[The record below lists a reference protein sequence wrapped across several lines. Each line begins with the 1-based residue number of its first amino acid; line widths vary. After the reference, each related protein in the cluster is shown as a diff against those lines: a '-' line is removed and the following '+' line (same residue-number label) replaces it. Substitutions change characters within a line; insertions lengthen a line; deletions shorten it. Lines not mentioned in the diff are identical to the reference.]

1 MRWSLMDSPQFTHD
15 CDYCLFIG
23 RVERGEGVWRQGS
36 RWGVEDRTI
45 TWPAGDLWLC
55 PGGSIIVR
63 TGSDGPDY
71 HSMGDAYMEALPVEW
86 RAIARALWRHN
97 NKPDDFDYERMRKAR
112 TVRRQDRRMVRQG
125 KTPWMERMTAL
136 PTFDCEDN

>member
-1 MRWSLMDSPQFTHD
+1 MISPQFRHD
-15 CDYCLFIG
+15 CTWCLFLG

-63 TGSDGPDY
+63 TGSDGPEY
-71 HSMGDAYMEALPVEW
+71 HSMGDGYFAALPYDW
-86 RAIARALWRHN
+86 RAIARSIWRHN
-97 NKPDDFDYERMRKAR
+97 SKPDDFDYERMRKR
-112 TVRRQDRRMVRQG
+112 RKERRQDRRMRKQG
-125 KTPWMERMTAL
+125 KDPFMERMKTMPL
-136 PTFDCEDN
+136 IEFDDC